1 MASFYETLEVS
12 PRASDFVIRAA
23 YRCLAQH
30 HHPDKNPDAVGAGQ
44 RLVLINEAYA
54 VLSDAV
60 KRLSYDRKLAL
71 IGACDERRGLGAARH
86 TTQRPNGETSPTSR
100 PFGFRKLVP

>member
-12 PRASDFVIRAA
+12 PRASDVVIRAA
-23 YRCLAQH
+23 YRCLVQH

-54 VLSDAV
+54 VLSDAA
-60 KRLSYDRKLAL
+60 KRVAYDLRLTL
-71 IGACDERRGLGAARH
+71 TGGGGERRGLGAACH
-86 TTQRPNGETSPTSR
+86 TNQGPSSGNPPTSR
-100 PFGFRKLVP
+100 PFGFRKLYP